1 MPTTPTPTMEL
12 DQTARDILRVIGE
25 LQDRHEVPTVQA
37 AAIGA
42 RASYMDA
49 YAIVNR
55 LFTAGL
61 LNHELKLTDAGRE
74 AIA

>member
-1 MPTTPTPTMEL
+1 MPTPMPTPAL
-12 DQTARDILRVIGE
+12 DQTSRDILRVIGE
-25 LQDRHEVPTVQA
+25 LHDRREVVTVQA

-55 LFTAGL
+55 LFTEGL
-61 LNHELKLTDAGRE
+61 LNHELKVTDAGRA

>member
-1 MPTTPTPTMEL
+1 MPTTPTPMEL
-12 DQTARDILRVIGE
+12 DETARAILRVIGE
-25 LQDRHEVPTVQA
+25 LHDRHEVVTVQA

-55 LFTAGL
+55 LFTEGL
-61 LNHELKLTDAGRE
+61 LNHELKVTDAGRA

>member
-1 MPTTPTPTMEL
+1 MTTTEL
-12 DQTARDILRVIGE
+12 DETSQAILRVIGE
-25 LQDRHEVPTVQA
+25 IEARHQAPTVQA

-55 LFTAGL
+55 LFTEGL
-61 LNHELKLTDAGRE
+61 LTHDMRLTDAGRK
-74 AIA
+74 AIG